1 MRNIFF
7 FSSALQMHPM
17 GRVEEPTIGFS
28 ELCPVKTSCDC
39 WPLGLLQA
47 GIWKGEE
54 EAKKNS
60 QLRILE

>member
-1 MRNIFF
+1 
-7 FSSALQMHPM
+7 M

-60 QLRILE
+60 QLKILE